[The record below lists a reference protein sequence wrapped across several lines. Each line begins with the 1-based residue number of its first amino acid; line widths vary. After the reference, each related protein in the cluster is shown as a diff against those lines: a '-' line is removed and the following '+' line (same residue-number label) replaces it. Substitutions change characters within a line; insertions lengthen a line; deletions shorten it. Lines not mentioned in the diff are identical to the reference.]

1 MPLVATLQ
9 MSHVLLAPLQEC
21 TNGFI
26 SSLFINGENSDS
38 QKGKLT
44 FVSVGNKFKR
54 QLEELM
60 EKLRATGTN
69 FIR

>member
-1 MPLVATLQ
+1 MKLFN
-9 MSHVLLAPLQEC
+9 QEC
-21 TNGFI
+21 TNSFI

-60 EKLRATGTN
+60 EKLR
-69 FIR
+69 